1 MVRSNEKSCVC
12 NVFATPHSK
21 NPVKSNVLSYAND
34 NFCSQSDNRLGR
46 ENAYKTSETLCFWG
60 FSLPW
65 NRNFSKFVFSFAG
78 DDIEILFFQM
88 DVFFLEIQKFADS
101 ATIVEKHQN
110 NLIIWI
116 IFHCPYS
123 FDFFFTE
130 LVPVMFV
137 WGMCHL
143 HVSL

>member
-1 MVRSNEKSCVC
+1 
-12 NVFATPHSK
+12 
-21 NPVKSNVLSYAND
+21 
-34 NFCSQSDNRLGR
+34 
-46 ENAYKTSETLCFWG
+46 
-60 FSLPW
+60 
-65 NRNFSKFVFSFAG
+65 
-78 DDIEILFFQM
+78 M
-88 DVFFLEIQKFADS
+88 DVFFLEIQKFDDS

-137 WGMCHL
+137 WVAILILCNIDICRVVFVTDIVFQSICIQLIEQYLNLFQCWIILAAIINYKLQICQLNFLKYLVVEIDASSVGCIVSQCHL
-143 HVSL
+143 VKLFTN

>member
-60 FSLPW
+60 FSLLW
-65 NRNFSKFVFSFAG
+65 NRNFSKSVFGFAG